1 MQLPVRKESLPMAGA
16 LLAAAL
22 AGGTVAVIGAAL
34 VGTGEHT
41 TTIRELVQTPT
52 NAPGTV
58 SQTSQERPLT
68 VRAIY
73 DRDAPGVVQV
83 TTTTKVK
90 LPQTDWFGNPFGP
103 PGTEVQR
110 SLGSGFVIDKAG
122 YIVTNYHVVGNA
134 QSVHVSFSNNDS
146 MKAEVIGKDP
156 ATDVALLKVEASS
169 RALKPLSL
177 GDSDGI
183 HVGDQVAAIGNPLG
197 LDRSIT
203 LGIVSALHRSLTSPE
218 GTPIDRVIQT
228 DAALNHGNS
237 GGPLLNA
244 EGKVVGVSSAISTG
258 STGGEGS
265 IGIGF
270 AIPINTVSDVV
281 AELKAQGHVDH
292 PYLGVVTRPV
302 STTMA
307 RIFNL
312 PVQKGLLVESVA
324 AGSGADRAGLHGG
337 TDQVVVEGESY
348 QLGGDVITKADGMA
362 IATTEDLREIVSQ
375 HKPGESLSVVFYPS
389 TAHRGTA
396 PVKAEIKLGRQSPL
410 P

>member
-1 MQLPVRKESLPMAGA
+1 MAGA

-41 TTIRELVQTPT
+41 TTVREIVQPEPLSPS
-52 NAPGTV
+52 NV
-58 SQTSQERPLT
+58 SQGSRDRPLT
-68 VRAIY
+68 VRDIY
-73 DRDAPGVVQV
+73 ERDAPGVVQV

-90 LPQTDWFGNPFGP
+90 LPQTDWFGNPFRI
-103 PGTEVQR
+103 PGTDVQR
-110 SLGSGFVIDKAG
+110 SLGSGFVLDKAG
-122 YIVTNYHVVGNA
+122 YIVTNYHVVGSA
-134 QSVHVSFSNNDS
+134 QSVYVSFSNSDS
-146 MKAEVIGKDP
+146 MRAEIIGKDA
-156 ATDVALLKVEASS
+156 ATDVALLKVQASS
-169 RALKPLSL
+169 RALKPLDL
-177 GDSDGI
+177 GNSDTI

-197 LDRSIT
+197 YDRSIT

-228 DAALNHGNS
+228 DAALNRGNS

-244 EGKVVGVSSAISTG
+244 QGQVVGVSSAISTG
-258 STGGEGS
+258 DTGAQGN

-270 AIPINTVSDVV
+270 AIPINTVRDVV

-292 PYLGVVTRPV
+292 PFLGVVTRPV
-302 STTMA
+302 TASMA

-312 PVQKGLLVESVA
+312 PVRGLLIERVA

-362 IATTEDLREIVSQ
+362 VPTTERLREIVSE
-375 HKPGESLSVVFYPS
+375 HKPGEMVSIEYYRDKEPLN
-389 TAHRGTA
+389 
-396 PVKAEIKLGRQSPL
+396 AEVKLGRQSPL

>member
-1 MQLPVRKESLPMAGA
+1 VRRESLPLAGA
-16 LLAAAL
+16 LFAAAL
-22 AGGTVAVIGAAL
+22 AGGTVAVVGAAI

-41 TTIRELVQTPT
+41 TTVRELVQPPPLSSG
-52 NAPGTV
+52 NV
-58 SQTSQERPLT
+58 SRTSGAPLT
-68 VRAIY
+68 VRDIY

-90 LPQTDWFGNPFGP
+90 LPQSDWFGNPYGP
-103 PGTEVQR
+103 PATEVQR

-122 YIVTNYHVVGNA
+122 YIVTNYHVVGDA
-134 QSVHVSFSNNDS
+134 QSVRVSFSNNDS
-146 MKAEVIGKDP
+146 MKARVVGRDP
-156 ATDVALLKVEASS
+156 ATDVALLKVQATS
-169 RALKPLSL
+169 RALKALAL
-177 GDSDGI
+177 GNSDGV

-237 GGPLLNA
+237 GGPLLDA
-244 EGKVVGVSSAISTG
+244 RGQVVGVSSAVTTG
-258 STGGEGS
+258 ADGNV
-265 IGIGF
+265 GIGF
-270 AIPINTVSDVV
+270 AIPINTVRDVV

-302 STTMA
+302 SATMA

-348 QLGGDVITKADGMA
+348 QLGGDVITKADGMDVS
-362 IATTEDLREIVSQ
+362 TTEGLREIVSQ
-375 HKPGESLSVVFYPS
+375 HKPGESMTVVFY
-389 TAHRGTA
+389 RGTEPGA
-396 PVKAEIKLGRQSPL
+396 EAVKAEIKLGRQSPL

>member
-1 MQLPVRKESLPMAGA
+1 MAGA
-16 LLAAAL
+16 LFAAAL
-22 AGGTVAVIGAAL
+22 AGGTVAVIGAAII
-34 VGTGEHT
+34 GTGEHT
-41 TTIRELVQTPT
+41 TTIRELVPAAPT
-52 NAPGTV
+52 LPADV
-58 SQTSQERPLT
+58 SQTSQDRPLT
-68 VRAIY
+68 VRDIY

-146 MKAEVIGKDP
+146 MKAEMIGKDP
-156 ATDVALLKVEASS
+156 ATDVALLKVAASS

-177 GDSDGI
+177 GDSDGV

-244 EGKVVGVSSAISTG
+244 QGQVVGVSSAVSTG
-258 STGGEGS
+258 NLGETNT
-265 IGIGF
+265 GIGF
-270 AIPINTVSDVV
+270 AIPINTVRDVV
-281 AELKAQGHVDH
+281 AELRAHGHVDH

-302 STTMA
+302 STAMA

-324 AGSGADRAGLHGG
+324 AGSGADRAGLRGG
-337 TDQVVVEGESY
+337 TSQVVVEGESY
-348 QLGGDVITKADGMA
+348 QLGGDVITKADGVSVS
-362 IATTEDLREIVSQ
+362 TTEELREIVSEL
-375 HKPGESLSVVFYPS
+375 KPGDSLPVVFYRV
-389 TAHRGTA
+389 TANGSELL
-396 PVKAEIKLGRQSPL
+396 KAQIKLGRQSPL

>member
-1 MQLPVRKESLPMAGA
+1 MAGA
-16 LLAAAL
+16 LFAAAL
-22 AGGTVAVIGAAL
+22 AGGTVAVIGAAI

-41 TTIRELVQTPT
+41 TTIRELVQP
-52 NAPGTV
+52 APLSSGNV
-58 SQTSQERPLT
+58 SQTSQDRPLT
-68 VRAIY
+68 VRDIY

-90 LPQTDWFGNPFGP
+90 LPQTDWFGNPFGL

-146 MKAEVIGKDP
+146 MKAEIVGKDP
-156 ATDVALLKVEASS
+156 ATDVALLKVQASS
-169 RALKPLSL
+169 RALKPLMF
-177 GDSDGI
+177 GDSDSV

-244 EGKVVGVSSAISTG
+244 GGKVVGVSSAISTG
-258 STGGEGS
+258 GTGGEGN

-281 AELKAQGHVDH
+281 AELKAQGHADH
-292 PYLGVVTRPV
+292 PYLGVVTRSV
-302 STTMA
+302 SAEMV
-307 RIFNL
+307 RNFGL
-312 PVQKGLLVESVA
+312 PVRRGLLIERVA
-324 AGSGADRAGLHGG
+324 PGSGADRAGLRGG
-337 TDQVVVEGESY
+337 TDQVLIEGESY

-362 IATTEDLREIVSQ
+362 VTTTEGLREIVSR
-375 HKPGESLSVVFYPS
+375 HKPGESLSVEFYRD
-389 TAHRGTA
+389 ADQL
-396 PVKAEIKLGRQSPL
+396 KAQVKLGRQSPL

>member
-52 NAPGTV
+52 NAPGDV
-58 SQTSQERPLT
+58 SQTSQARPLT

-156 ATDVALLKVEASS
+156 ATDVALLKVQASS

-244 EGKVVGVSSAISTG
+244 QGQVVGVSSAISTG
-258 STGGEGS
+258 DSGEANT
-265 IGIGF
+265 GIGF
-270 AIPINTVSDVV
+270 AIPINTVRDVV

-307 RIFNL
+307 RVFNL
-312 PVQKGLLVESVA
+312 RRGLLVESVA

-362 IATTEDLREIVSQ
+362 ITSMERLREIISQ
-375 HKPGESLSVVFYPS
+375 HKPGDSLSVVFY
-389 TAHRGTA
+389 RGTE
-396 PVKAEIKLGRQSPL
+396 PLKAEVKLGRQSPL

>member
-1 MQLPVRKESLPMAGA
+1 MAGA
-16 LLAAAL
+16 LFAAAL
-22 AGGTVAVIGAAL
+22 TGGTVAVIGAAL

-41 TTIRELVQTPT
+41 TTIRELVQPPPLSSG
-52 NAPGTV
+52 NI
-58 SQTSQERPLT
+58 SQTSQDRPLT
-68 VRAIY
+68 VRGIY

-90 LPQTDWFGNPFGP
+90 LPQTDWFGNPFGLR
-103 PGTEVQR
+103 GTEVQR

-122 YIVTNYHVVGNA
+122 DIVTNYHVVGDA

-146 MKAEVIGKDP
+146 MKAEIIGKDP
-156 ATDVALLKVEASS
+156 ATDVALLKVRASS
-169 RALKPLSL
+169 RALKPLAL
-177 GDSDGI
+177 GNSDGV

-244 EGKVVGVSSAISTG
+244 QGQVVGVSSAVSTRN
-258 STGGEGS
+258 GEGNV
-265 IGIGF
+265 GIGF
-270 AIPINTVSDVV
+270 AIPINTVRDVV

-292 PYLGVVTRPV
+292 PYLGIVTRPV
-302 STTMA
+302 SATMA
-307 RIFNL
+307 RIFGL
-312 PVQKGLLVESVA
+312 PVQKGLLIESVA
-324 AGSGADRAGLHGG
+324 AESGADRAGLRGG

-348 QLGGDVITKADGMA
+348 QLGGDVITKADGM
-362 IATTEDLREIVSQ
+362 TVSSTEGLREIVSH
-375 HKPGESLSVVFYPS
+375 HKPGESLSLVFY
-389 TAHRGTA
+389 RA
-396 PVKAEIKLGRQSPL
+396 PDTEPLKAEVKLGRQSPL

>member
-1 MQLPVRKESLPMAGA
+1 MAGA
-16 LLAAAL
+16 LLVAAL
-22 AGGTVAVIGAAL
+22 AGGTVAVIGAAI

-41 TTIRELVQTPT
+41 TTIRELVEPAST
-52 NAPGTV
+52 AAGEV
-58 SQTSQERPLT
+58 SQAAKSPLT

-90 LPQTDWFGNPFGP
+90 IPQTDWFGNPFGP

-122 YIVTNYHVVGNA
+122 YIVTNYHVVGDA
-134 QSVHVSFSNNDS
+134 PFVHVSFSNNDS
-146 MKAEVIGKDP
+146 MKAEIIGKDP

-169 RALKPLSL
+169 RALKPLPL

-244 EGKVVGVSSAISTG
+244 QGQVVGVSSAISTG
-258 STGGEGS
+258 DTGAEGN

-270 AIPINTVSDVV
+270 AIPINTVRDVV

-302 STTMA
+302 SPTMA
-307 RIFNL
+307 RIFSL
-312 PVQKGLLVESVA
+312 PVPKGLLVESVT
-324 AGSGADRAGLHGG
+324 AGSGADRAGLRGG
-337 TDQVVVEGESY
+337 SDQVVVEGESY
-348 QLGGDVITKADGMA
+348 QLGGDVITKADGMSV
-362 IATTEDLREIVSQ
+362 ATTERLREIVSQ
-375 HKPGESLSVVFYPS
+375 HKPGDSLAVQFYR
-389 TAHRGTA
+389 RGSDQ
-396 PVKAEIKLGRQSPL
+396 PLQAEIKLGRQSPL

>member
-1 MQLPVRKESLPMAGA
+1 MAAG
-16 LLAAAL
+16 LLVAAV
-22 AGGTVAVIGAAL
+22 AGGAVAIAGAAL
-34 VGTGEHT
+34 VGVGEKT
-41 TTIRELVQTPT
+41 TTVREVLVDRPTISGNITQTQSGQRMT
-52 NAPGTV
+52 L
-58 SQTSQERPLT
+58 RD
-68 VRAIY
+68 IY
-73 DRDAPGVVQV
+73 RKDAPGVVQV
-83 TTTTKVK
+83 TSTTKVK
-90 LPQTDWFGNPFGP
+90 LPRSQWFGNPFGLQ
-103 PGTEVQR
+103 GTDVQQ

-122 YIVTNYHVVGNA
+122 LVVTNYHVIGDA
-134 QSVHVSFSNNDS
+134 RSVYVSFSNSDS
-146 MKAEVIGKDP
+146 MRAEIIGRD
-156 ATDVALLKVEASS
+156 ASTDVALLKVIASS
-169 RALKPLSL
+169 RALKPLPL
-177 GDSDGI
+177 GDSDGV
-183 HVGDQVAAIGNPLG
+183 HVGDEVAAIGNPLG

-244 EGKVVGVSSAISTG
+244 QGQVVGVSSAVSTG
-258 STGGEGS
+258 AEDN

-270 AIPINTVSDVV
+270 AIPINTVRDVV

-302 STTMA
+302 SATMA

-324 AGSGADRAGLHGG
+324 AGSGADRAGLQGG

-362 IATTEDLREIVSQ
+362 VSTTEGLREIVSQ
-375 HKPGESLSVVFYPS
+375 HKPGDSMTVVFY
-389 TAHRGTA
+389 RGTE

>member
-1 MQLPVRKESLPMAGA
+1 MAGA

-41 TTIRELVQTPT
+41 TTVREIVQQQPFSES
-52 NAPGTV
+52 NV
-58 SQTSQERPLT
+58 SQGAQNRPLT
-68 VRAIY
+68 VRDIY
-73 DRDAPGVVQV
+73 KRDAPGVVQV

-90 LPQTDWFGNPFGP
+90 LPQTDWFGNPYI

-122 YIVTNYHVVGNA
+122 YIVTNYHVVGSA
-134 QSVHVSFSNNDS
+134 RTVHVSFSNSDS
-146 MKAEVIGKDP
+146 MNAEIIGKDP
-156 ATDVALLKVEASS
+156 ATDVALLKVQASS
-169 RALKPLSL
+169 RTLKPLDL
-177 GDSDGI
+177 GNSDSVE
-183 HVGDQVAAIGNPLG
+183 VGDQVAAIGNPLG
-197 LDRSIT
+197 YDRSIK

-244 EGKVVGVSSAISTG
+244 QGEVVGVSSAISTG
-258 STGGEGS
+258 DTGAQGN

-270 AIPINTVSDVV
+270 AIPINTVQDVV

-292 PYLGVVTRPV
+292 PFLGVVTRPV
-302 STTMA
+302 TASMA

-312 PVQKGLLVESVA
+312 PVGRGLLIESVA

-337 TDQVVVEGESY
+337 TDQAVVEGESY
-348 QLGGDVITKADGMA
+348 QLGGDVITKADGMDVT
-362 IATTEDLREIVSQ
+362 TTERLREIVSQ
-375 HKPGESLSVVFYPS
+375 HKPGETVSIEYY
-389 TAHRGTA
+389 RGTE
-396 PVKAEIKLGRQSPL
+396 PFKAEVKLGRQSPL

>member
-52 NAPGTV
+52 NAPGNV

-122 YIVTNYHVVGNA
+122 YVVTNYHVVGNA

-156 ATDVALLKVEASS
+156 ATDVALLKVQASS
-169 RALKPLSL
+169 RALKPLPL

-244 EGKVVGVSSAISTG
+244 QGQVVGVSSAVSTG
-258 STGGEGS
+258 DSGEANT
-265 IGIGF
+265 GIGF
-270 AIPINTVSDVV
+270 AIPINTVRDVV

-307 RIFNL
+307 RVFNL
-312 PVQKGLLVESVA
+312 RRGLLVESVA

-362 IATTEDLREIVSQ
+362 ITSMERLREIISQ
-375 HKPGESLSVVFYPS
+375 HKPGDSLSVVFY
-389 TAHRGTA
+389 RGTE
-396 PVKAEIKLGRQSPL
+396 PLKAEVKLGRQSPL

>member
-1 MQLPVRKESLPMAGA
+1 MAGA

-22 AGGTVAVIGAAL
+22 AGGTVAVIGAAI

-41 TTIRELVQTPT
+41 TTIRELIPAAPT
-52 NAPGTV
+52 SSGNV
-58 SQTSQERPLT
+58 SETSQERPLT

-73 DRDAPGVVQV
+73 LRDAPGVVQV

-134 QSVHVSFSNNDS
+134 RSVQVSFSNNDS
-146 MKAEVIGKDP
+146 MSAEIIGKDP
-156 ATDVALLKVEASS
+156 ATAVALLKVRATS
-169 RALKPLSL
+169 RALRPLLL
-177 GDSDGI
+177 GNSDGV

-244 EGKVVGVSSAISTG
+244 QGQVVGVSSAVSTG
-258 STGGEGS
+258 DSGEANT
-265 IGIGF
+265 GIGF
-270 AIPINTVSDVV
+270 AIPINTVRDVV
-281 AELKAQGHVDH
+281 AELKVQGHVDH

-348 QLGGDVITKADGMA
+348 QLGGDVITKADGM
-362 IATTEDLREIVSQ
+362 TVTNTEGLREIVSQ
-375 HKPGESLSVVFYPS
+375 HKPGESLSVVFYR
-389 TAHRGTA
+389 TGTGTK
-396 PVKAEIKLGRQSPL
+396 PEPLKAQIKLGRQSPL

>member
-1 MQLPVRKESLPMAGA
+1 MAGA
-16 LLAAAL
+16 LFAAAL
-22 AGGTVAVIGAAL
+22 AGGTVAVIGAAV

-41 TTIRELVQTPT
+41 TTVRELIP
-52 NAPGTV
+52 APPTV
-58 SQTSQERPLT
+58 SGNVSETSRERPLT

-90 LPQTDWFGNPFGP
+90 LPQSDWFGNPFGP

-134 QSVHVSFSNNDS
+134 QSVQVSFSNNDS
-146 MKAEVIGKDP
+146 MKAEIIGKDP

-169 RALKPLSL
+169 RALKPLAL

-244 EGKVVGVSSAISTG
+244 QGQVVGVSSAISTG
-258 STGGEGS
+258 DSGETNT
-265 IGIGF
+265 GIGF
-270 AIPINTVSDVV
+270 AIPINTVRDVV

-302 STTMA
+302 SATMA

-312 PVQKGLLVESVA
+312 PVPKGLLVESVA
-324 AGSGADRAGLHGG
+324 AGSGADRAGLRGG
-337 TDQVVVEGESY
+337 SSQVVVEGESY
-348 QLGGDVITKADGMA
+348 QLGGDVITKADGMDVS
-362 IATTEDLREIVSQ
+362 TTEGLREIVSQ
-375 HKPGESLSVVFYPS
+375 HKPGDSLSVEYY
-389 TAHRGTA
+389 RGA
-396 PVKAEIKLGRQSPL
+396 QPFKAEIKLGRQSPL